1 MPEIRRLTGTTKP
14 ATATKPTG
22 KAATPPARPSVR
34 VTKPAT
40 EEVERVPTAAETKAL
55 QKAAGSVKLPAFLQ
69 RATLPQLISGELNGY
84 VGFADV
90 QSKNWPQMQAAGLE
104 PGDPFMFK
112 DGAYTILKPLKF
124 FLVMG
129 DTLRTTMEGQDGTF
143 TFVTRDLETP
153 LKDIAASVE
162 IEGLTG
168 KVLEA
173 ALNMRKSILKAEPHY
188 VCLILVEVG
197 ETLVPIKADFRGTKT
212 GAAESAVRAVEFAG
226 TSEWLKQGEAHKV
239 TAAYP
244 HPFGRVWNVVTTMPK
259 TGRTSGN
266 NFFVARC
273 QSKPATVTQMQLLI
287 DHLAE
292 EQFLEDFAE
301 AERNYQ
307 GRLEFLD
314 KVATGS
320 EAV

>member
-1 MPEIRRLTGTTKP
+1 MPEVRRLTTAKAKATSATTK
-14 ATATKPTG
+14 A
-22 KAATPPARPSVR
+22 
-34 VTKPAT
+34 KPAVVSRVSRAPV
-40 EEVERVPTAAETKAL
+40 EEVVEKAPSANETKAL
-55 QKAAGSVKLPAFLQ
+55 QKAASGIKLPAFLQ
-69 RATLPQLISGELNGY
+69 KATLPQLISGELNGY

-90 QSKNWPQMQAAGLE
+90 QSKNWPQMQQAELE

-112 DGAYTILKPLKF
+112 DGNYTPLKPLEF

-129 DTLRTTMEGQDGTF
+129 DTLRSTMVGQEGTF

-153 LKDIAASVE
+153 LKDIAASIE
-162 IEGLTG
+162 TEGLKG
-168 KVLEA
+168 PMLEVA
-173 ALNMRKSILKAEPHY
+173 QTQKRDILKAEPHY
-188 VCLILVEVG
+188 VCLIIVKVG

-212 GAAESAVRAVEFAG
+212 GATEPAVRAVEFAG
-226 TSEWLKQGEAHKV
+226 TPDWLKQSEAHKA

-259 TGRTSGN
+259 VGRTSGN

-273 QSKPATVTQMQLLI
+273 QSRPATITQMQMLV
-287 DHLAE
+287 DHFAE
-292 EQFLEDFAE
+292 EQFVTDLEE

-314 KVATGS
+314 KIAAGG
-320 EAV
+320 E